1 MRASGAYYPG
11 RQHGR
16 MRAWGL
22 QGQVDFFISY
32 TSADQ
37 AWAEWIA
44 WQLKQAGS
52 SVVLQAWDM
61 IPGRD
66 FVHEMQKAT
75 TTAKRTIAVLSP
87 AYLTSQFGE
96 AEWRV
101 AFASDP
107 DGENGRLVPV
117 RVADFA
123 PEGLLATRI
132 YIDLVA
138 KTARLRNQRCW
149 TASKATL
156 QPYQP
161 TNPSFLASDP
171 LPYRPLLVPR

>member
-1 MRASGAYYPG
+1 
-11 RQHGR
+11 
-16 MRAWGL
+16 
-22 QGQVDFFISY
+22 
-32 TSADQ
+32 
-37 AWAEWIA
+37 
-44 WQLKQAGS
+44 
-52 SVVLQAWDM
+52 M

-107 DGENGRLVPV
+107 DGEKGREWPTSP
-117 RVADFA
+117 RRGCWR
-123 PEGLLATRI
+123 PGSTSTSSP
-132 YIDLVA
+132 

-161 TNPSFLASDP
+161 TNPSSWQATHCPTGLCSTA
-171 LPYRPLLVPR
+171 RGAAVT